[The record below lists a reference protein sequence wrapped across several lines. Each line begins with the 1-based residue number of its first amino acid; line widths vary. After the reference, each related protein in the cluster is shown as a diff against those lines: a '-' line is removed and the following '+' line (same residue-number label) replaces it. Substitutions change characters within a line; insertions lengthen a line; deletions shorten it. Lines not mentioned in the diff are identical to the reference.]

1 MKIAFYKSKKGKWL
15 DKAISAVTLSQY
27 SHCELIFSDG
37 ICASASP
44 RDGGV
49 RFKYIT
55 MGEKWDVYE
64 LPKSFNEIYARE
76 WFIRHEEQS
85 YDYLGAFGSAFNLD
99 LTSPDKKFCSYA
111 CALALK
117 LKDPIVSPGDLYDR
131 LRQQRLISCITP

>member
-1 MKIAFYKSKKGKWL
+1 MMKIAFYKAKYGKL
-15 DKAISAVTLSQY
+15 IDTAISLFTFSQY
-27 SHCELIFSDG
+27 SHCELVFSDG

-55 MGEKWDVYE
+55 LEEKWDVYD
-64 LPKSFNEIYARE
+64 LPITFDEKFARQ
-76 WFIRHEEQS
+76 WFMQHEEQR
-85 YDYLGAFGSAFNLD
+85 YDYPGAFGSAFNLD

-131 LRQQRLISCITP
+131 LRQQRLI

>member
-15 DKAISAVTLSQY
+15 DKAISAATLSQY

-44 RDGGV
+44 RDGGI

-64 LPKSFNEIYARE
+64 LPTSFNEIYARE
-76 WFIRHEEQS
+76 WFIKHEEQR
-85 YDYLGAFGSAFNLD
+85 YDFVGAFGSALD
-99 LTSPDKKFCSYA
+99 LDWTSEEKKFCSYS
-111 CALALK
+111 CAMALK
-117 LKDPIVSPGDLYDR
+117 LPDPIMSPGELHRR
-131 LRQQRLISCITP
+131 LRRQRII